1 MDVGT
6 VSSEDVLSSY
16 ERQLTD
22 AHRRIA
28 MLEAALERE
37 SREASKLRIMLNS
50 QDSQHGNGEAEIQ
63 P

>member
-6 VSSEDVLSSY
+6 VSSEDVLASY
-16 ERQLTD
+16 ARQLDD

-37 SREASKLRIMLNS
+37 RRGAAQARIAAGPADDQSDPRE
-50 QDSQHGNGEAEIQ
+50 
-63 P
+63 